1 MQEPKRNASRSTW
14 RKFIEDEFD
23 PEDLP
28 EDLADMS
35 RAELIEWYDDELDA
49 QADDGEDGYDDEGDV
64 DDVVDA
70 EVLTAEE
77 DRDEDEAVEK
87 FRDQLD
93 RPTLDDVPEDLR
105 VTTDTGERRDVERV
119 ATALDG
125 IPFWLY
131 RPSDSAMY
139 LWGSRILSDNDS
151 ERLNAM
157 MQLVQLSLEP
167 AGRDYLF
174 SKINDPQNSFEDGA
188 IGELVARI
196 LTEWA
201 EDAAVDKFRQAQA
214 TNRAARRQAKRERG
228 DRGSKSRRSEQRRS
242 RRRNR

>member
-1 MQEPKRNASRSTW
+1 MQEPKRNAPRSKW
-14 RKFIEDEFD
+14 QEFIRDEF
-23 PEDLP
+23 EDDAP
-28 EDLADMS
+28 EDLADMTRS
-35 RAELIEWYDDELDA
+35 EIIDWYDAELDDDPDGDPDDDYDDEVVDA
-49 QADDGEDGYDDEGDV
+49 
-64 DDVVDA
+64 DVVDEDDETDDDA
-70 EVLTAEE
+70 EVA
-77 DRDEDEAVEK
+77 K

-93 RPTLDDVPEDLR
+93 RPTIEDVPEDLR
-105 VTTDTGERRDVERV
+105 ISTDTGERRDVERV

-131 RPSDSAMY
+131 RPADSAMY

-174 SKINDPQNSFEDGA
+174 SKINDPSNSFEDGA

-214 TNRAARRQAKRERG
+214 TNRSARRQARRERG
-228 DRGSKSRRSEQRRS
+228 DRGTKSRRSQQRKSRRS
-242 RRRNR
+242 NRR